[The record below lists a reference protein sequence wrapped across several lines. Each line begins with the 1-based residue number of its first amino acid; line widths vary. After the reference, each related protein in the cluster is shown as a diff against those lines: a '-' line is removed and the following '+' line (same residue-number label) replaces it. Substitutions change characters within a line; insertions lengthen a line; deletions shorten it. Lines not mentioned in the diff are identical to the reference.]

1 MKKKEFLK
9 LENWIF
15 EAYRESLSSH
25 IQVDGSNQFLN
36 VFPLFH
42 NNVASRLDVIQSS
55 NMVNFNNIGPS
66 DIENFPIRGYL
77 KISLFIRLILI
88 FLLFAANMKG
98 FNFPLFLS
106 FLAIYYW

>member
-15 EAYRESLSSH
+15 EAYKDSLSSQ
-25 IQVDGSNQFLN
+25 IQVEEQNQFLN

-42 NNVASRLDVIQSS
+42 NNVASRLDVIQTS
-55 NMVNFNNIGPS
+55 NIINFNNIDPT
-66 DIENFPIRGYL
+66 DIENFPLRGYF
-77 KISLFIRLILI
+77 KISLFVRLILI
-88 FLLFAANMKG
+88 FLLFAGNMKG